1 MISKLVAILALLA
14 ISCGATH
21 SESEGTSENQSLG
34 EVRASIQLSPGIT
47 ITQISYAL
55 SCTPIPVPSQVA
67 TGVWQV
73 TADSTGQAKVDGS
86 IGGLDPSDTCT
97 LVLTAQDSWGAA
109 NGNIQNC
116 RVKADGLPVGG
127 GKVQV
132 NLVCTD
138 NDVVGSNSG
147 NITAAVTVT
156 QGAPYQCSRVAWYSS
171 SEYMSPIQYVGDA
184 FALDMAVTVPTS
196 PQTVTWTS
204 NDGAAY
210 WYQGAIYS
218 NVFTLTG
225 NPATDPA
232 TSGNPGS
239 PAQVMYCY
247 TSGNFTLTLTVQDTT
262 PGLLI
267 NGQPGFCPAFSNT
280 FQITCN

>member
-1 MISKLVAILALLA
+1 MISKWLTVLALFV

-21 SESEGTSENQSLG
+21 EGSSENQSLG
-34 EVRASIQLSPGIT
+34 EVKANILIAAGVDISQIT
-47 ITQISYAL
+47 YTLA
-55 SCTPIPVPSQVA
+55 CTPTPVPSQVA
-67 TGVWQV
+67 TGTWQV
-73 TADSTGQAKVDGS
+73 AVDANGRAKVNGS
-86 IGGLDPSDTCT
+86 IGGLDPSSTCT
-97 LVLTAQDSWGAA
+97 LVLSGQDTWGLN

-116 RVKADGLPVGG
+116 RGEADG
-127 GKVQV
+127 VQPASGAIQM
-132 NLVCTD
+132 NMVCTD
-138 NDVVGSNSG
+138 NNVVGPNSG
-147 NITAAVTVT
+147 SITADITVR
-156 QGAPYQCSRVAWYSS
+156 QGTPYQCSGIAWYRS

-210 WYQGAIYS
+210 WYQGSIYS

-232 TSGNPGS
+232 TSGNP
-239 PAQVMYCY
+239 AQVMYCY
-247 TSGNFTLTLTVQDTT
+247 TSGQFTITLTVQDLT

-267 NGQPGFCPAFSNT
+267 NGQPGLCPAFSNT
-280 FQITCN
+280 FQIGCY